1 VIEQPPS
8 AIAANAIAA
17 FARGPRRKLAEKTP
31 VIGTIIV
38 QDTQALTL
46 LLVTCPVMKCIGEIA
61 VRTPSPRH
69 ANNNAGLMARVNEF
83 MFESLVD

>member
-17 FARGPRRKLAEKTP
+17 VARGPWRKLAEKTP

-46 LLVTCPVMKCIGEIA
+46 LLVTCLVMKCIGEIVIGA
-61 VRTPSPRH
+61 QSHGTQTTTRT
-69 ANNNAGLMARVNEF
+69 
-83 MFESLVD
+83 